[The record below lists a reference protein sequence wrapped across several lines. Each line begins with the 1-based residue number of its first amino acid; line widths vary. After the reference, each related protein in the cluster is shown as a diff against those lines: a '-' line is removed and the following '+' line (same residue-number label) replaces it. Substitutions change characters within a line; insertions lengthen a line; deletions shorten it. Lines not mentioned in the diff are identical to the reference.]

1 MNSKPYDLLVI
12 GGGINGVSIARDAAG
27 RGLSVLLCE
36 MGDLGGATSSASSKL
51 IHGGLRYLEHY
62 AFRLVANALRER
74 EVLLASAPHIVW
86 PMRFVLPHVPELRP
100 VWMIRAGLW
109 LYDRLGGR
117 RRLARSRK
125 IRLPGSEFAAGLRPG
140 LETGFVYSDCWV
152 DDARLVVLAAV
163 DAARLGAEVLP
174 RTRCGKARRA
184 GDVWQADLATEN
196 GPRTV
201 TARVLVNAAGPWVEQ
216 VVAEVAGDNTPARLR
231 LIKGS
236 HIIIGRRI
244 TGDHALILQNDDGR
258 VIFVLPYEQDS
269 TLIGTTDV
277 PFEGDPAK
285 VVISSDEID
294 YLCRAASRYLAE
306 PVTPEQVVWQYAGV
320 RPLYDDGEGDPS
332 DVTRDYVLTLDGE
345 DGRPPLLSIFGGKI
359 TTARVLAETVL
370 ERLVPFLPGL
380 APEWTATATLP
391 GGDIGDFDQFLDD
404 LGGRFAGFE
413 RHWLAGLAR
422 RHGSRAGDILDGAT
436 GPSNLGEDFGGGL
449 YAREVDWLIEHE
461 WAREPSDVLWRR
473 TKLGLRLSEA
483 EQEALSRYMARIL
496 SGKSLNTDSTP
507 QSVS

>member
-1 MNSKPYDLLVI
+1 MKSTPYDLLVI

-51 IHGGLRYLEHY
+51 VHGGLRYLEHY
-62 AFRLVANALRER
+62 AFRLVAEALRER

-86 PMRFVLPHVPELRP
+86 PMRFVLPHVPALRP
-100 VWMIRAGLW
+100 VWIIRVGLW

-117 RRLARSRK
+117 RRLAPSRK
-125 IRLPGSEFAAGLRPG
+125 IRLPGSEFAAGLRPD

-152 DDARLVVLAAV
+152 DDARLVALAAV

-174 RTRCGKARRA
+174 RTRCGKAQRE
-184 GDVWQADLATEN
+184 GDLWQAELATDS
-196 GPRTV
+196 GSRTV
-201 TARVLVNAAGPWVEQ
+201 AARVLVNAAGPWVEQ

-231 LIKGS
+231 LVKGS
-236 HIIIGRRI
+236 HIVIGRRI

-258 VIFVLPYEQDS
+258 VIFVLPYEQDC

-277 PFEGDPAK
+277 PYEGDPAE
-285 VVISSDEID
+285 VTISNDEIN
-294 YLCRAASRYLAE
+294 YLCRAVNRYLAE

-345 DGRPPLLSIFGGKI
+345 GVRPPLLSIFGGKI

-370 ERLVPFLPGL
+370 DRLKPFLPGM
-380 APEWTATATLP
+380 AHEWTATATLP
-391 GGDIGDFDQFLDD
+391 GGDIGDFDQFLDA
-404 LGGRFAGFE
+404 LSGRYAGFE
-413 RHWLAGLAR
+413 RQWLAGLVR
-422 RHGSRAGDILDGAT
+422 RHGSRAGDILDGAM
-436 GPSNLGEDFGGGL
+436 GPSDLGQDFGCGL

-461 WAREPSDVLWRR
+461 WAREAADVLWRR
-473 TKLGLRLSEA
+473 TKLGLRLSEG
-483 EQEALSRYMARIL
+483 QQDVLSRYMARIL
-496 SGKSLNTDSTP
+496 SGKSLNTESTP
-507 QSVS
+507 HTAS